1 MRSHSHLRYDPGSR
15 PTATPV
21 RGRTPRRVVTGLLA
35 GMVLAGCATS
45 GSRSPGTAG
54 KAEGSA
60 TASASATVSAKAAA
74 GPRTVPVGQT
84 LTVLASL
91 DSSSADITLSGTKTT
106 GKLGEY
112 DVSEKGEYLLVDVA
126 VVGRKGSFSASPSY
140 FRFLTAD
147 GTVYEAEIT
156 VAQQWQ
162 GVDSLQPG
170 QKTGG
175 KMAFDIPK
183 GASKGGKFELLDL
196 TLKGTSPAAF
206 WTV

>member
-1 MRSHSHLRYDPGSR
+1 MRSHSHLRIDPGSR
-15 PTATPV
+15 PTATPA

-35 GMVLAGCATS
+35 GMVLAGCAT
-45 GSRSPGTAG
+45 GGPRSPDTAG

-60 TASASATVSAKAAA
+60 TASPSATVSAKAAA

-84 LTVLASL
+84 LTVLTSL

-112 DVSEKGEYLLVDVA
+112 DVSEKGEYLLVDVT

-170 QKTGG
+170 QKAGG

-183 GASKGGKFELLDL
+183 GAAKGGRFELLDL